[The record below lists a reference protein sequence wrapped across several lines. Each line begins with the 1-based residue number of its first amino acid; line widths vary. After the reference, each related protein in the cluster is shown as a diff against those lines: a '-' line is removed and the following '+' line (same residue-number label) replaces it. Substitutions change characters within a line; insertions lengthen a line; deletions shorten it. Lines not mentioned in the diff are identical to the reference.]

1 MLLKMRLGLQGRK
14 DKMKKIGD
22 GHEMR
27 GFALSYAYTHARKEN
42 KTCDGVVLPPPIQA
56 QITCML

>member
-27 GFALSYAYTHARKEN
+27 GFALSLCLYSCKKGE
-42 KTCDGVVLPPPIQA
+42 
-56 QITCML
+56 